1 MVFCFYF
8 NIFIFI
14 NFRVRSC
21 RGNLQKKEENNYEK
35 NNCIFLCFF
44 SYLFVSFSKGDLAI
58 RAKKLELKLRSD
70 KSDYE
75 MSQKIFEM
83 ETGKAYRLEISSMG
97 FKEYEIEAED
107 FFRNIWVRSIEIEGI
122 ELDTPV
128 INEIE
133 FEREGEIEI
142 KFVPIRPGDY
152 EFEIEGLQSKGMVG
166 KFIVK

>member
-1 MVFCFYF
+1 MA
-8 NIFIFI
+8 
-14 NFRVRSC
+14 
-21 RGNLQKKEENNYEK
+21 
-35 NNCIFLCFF
+35 
-44 SYLFVSFSKGDLAI
+44 KGDLAI
-58 RAKKLELKLRSD
+58 RAKKLELKLGSET
-70 KSDYE
+70 SDYE
-75 MSQKIFEM
+75 MSQKVFEM

-122 ELDTPV
+122 ELDVPV

-133 FEREGEIEI
+133 LEREGEVEI
-142 KFVPIRPGDY
+142 KFVPIRPGNY

>member
-1 MVFCFYF
+1 V
-8 NIFIFI
+8 
-14 NFRVRSC
+14 
-21 RGNLQKKEENNYEK
+21 ENNMK
-35 NNCIFLCFF
+35 NFLNFFSIIFLI
-44 SYLFVSFSKGDLAI
+44 SSLALAKGDLAI
-58 RAKKLELKLRSD
+58 RAKKLELKLGSET
-70 KSDYE
+70 SDYD
-75 MSQKIFEM
+75 MSQKVFEM

-122 ELDTPV
+122 ELDVPV

-133 FEREGEIEI
+133 LEREGEVEI
-142 KFVPIRPGDY
+142 KFVPIRPGNY